1 MKAARPEHRAAP
13 RRALPSRLALMA
25 AIALPLLQ
33 ACAVT
38 ADGYGG
44 DVGYVGGFYEPYGYE
59 YGGWGPDYRV
69 GPPRGG
75 MERPR
80 FRAGRAAAAA
90 IARNPPSG
98 VSGSFHGIL
107 CKQSVRPRLA
117 RGPVCDSVHNDL
129 AEPTIL

>member
-75 MERPR
+75 DWGGHGGDGGDHGGHGGGGGGGGHG
-80 FRAGRAAAAA
+80 A
-90 IARNPPSG
+90 PSIPG
-98 VSGSFHGIL
+98 GS
-107 CKQSVRPRLA
+107 
-117 RGPVCDSVHNDL
+117 RGGGGHR
-129 AEPTIL
+129 